1 MYTSLIFSPLL
12 SSSLLVSP
20 RLSSSLLLSP
30 LLSSIPF
37 SSLSVN
43 CAGNTSTL
51 READVDNVAV
61 LEVLDVELE
70 ELGMQRRRALVVD
83 NTAGE
88 AFSFNSL
95 FSVATCTYFMGG
107 AKMGAMMGEIVL

>member
-12 SSSLLVSP
+12 SSSLLVFP
-20 RLSSSLLLSP
+20 PLSSSLPSSLLFHS
-30 LLSSIPF
+30 L
-37 SSLSVN
+37 LSVN

-88 AFSFNSL
+88 ALYN
-95 FSVATCTYFMGG
+95 
-107 AKMGAMMGEIVL
+107 

>member
-1 MYTSLIFSPLL
+1 MYTTSLKLF

-20 RLSSSLLLSP
+20 RLSSSLPSPLFFHSLLFHSLLSV
-30 LLSSIPF
+30 IF
-37 SSLSVN
+37 T
-43 CAGNTSTL
+43 GNTSTL

-88 AFSFNSL
+88 AL
-95 FSVATCTYFMGG
+95 YITLIL
-107 AKMGAMMGEIVL
+107 E

>member
-1 MYTSLIFSPLL
+1 MYTTSLKFL

-20 RLSSSLLLSP
+20 RLPSSLFFSP
-30 LLSSIPF
+30 FPSFLPFSSLPF
-37 SSLSVN
+37 SSLSVIFT
-43 CAGNTSTL
+43 GNTSTL

-88 AFSFNSL
+88 AL
-95 FSVATCTYFMGG
+95 YITLIL
-107 AKMGAMMGEIVL
+107 E